1 MNWQYYIKNRLV
13 LRKDTKEN
21 WDRINPTLLCGELAL
36 VFDGDDKY
44 LIIGDGQSKY
54 ADLAKIKLD
63 KSINNL
69 ILRYHGGDRFTLEAE
84 ENES

>member
-1 MNWQYYIKNRLV
+1 MYY
-13 LRKDTKEN
+13 LRNKILLCRDKKEN
-21 WDRINPTLLCGELAL
+21 WESTEKILLCGEPAL

-54 ADLAKIKLD
+54 KDLAKIKLD

-69 ILRYHGGDRFTLEAE
+69 ILRYHGDGRFTLDVE
-84 ENES
+84 EN

>member
-1 MNWQYYIKNRLV
+1 MIGQYYIKTRIKLCQD
-13 LRKDTKEN
+13 KKEN
-21 WDRINPTLLCGELAL
+21 WENTKKILLCGEPAL